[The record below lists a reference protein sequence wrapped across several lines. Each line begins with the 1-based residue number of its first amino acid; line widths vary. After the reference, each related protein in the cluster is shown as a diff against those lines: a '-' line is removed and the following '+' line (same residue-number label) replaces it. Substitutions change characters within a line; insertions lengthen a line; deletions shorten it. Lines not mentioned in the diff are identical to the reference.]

1 MPRPENVIGRGNR
14 FSSSNQPANRG
25 RKPKLYALA
34 QKGYDIGIDDFREVC
49 KYLIQ
54 CNKKELEDVMS
65 NPDTPM
71 WVVNIARAIHKDT
84 GAGQL
89 RALNDIFDRLFGK
102 AAASM
107 DINANV
113 NGIEPPMIK
122 FE

>member
-1 MPRPENVIGRGNR
+1 MGFEKGNKIGPRL
-14 FSSSNQPANRG
+14 SSSNQPPNRG
-25 RKPKLYALA
+25 RKPKLYSFAK
-34 QKGYDIGIDDFREVC
+34 KGYNIGIDDFRDTC

-54 CNKKELEDVMS
+54 CTKKELEDVMS
-65 NPDTPM
+65 NPDTPI

-84 GAGQL
+84 GSGQL

-113 NGIEPPMIK
+113 NGIEPPIIK